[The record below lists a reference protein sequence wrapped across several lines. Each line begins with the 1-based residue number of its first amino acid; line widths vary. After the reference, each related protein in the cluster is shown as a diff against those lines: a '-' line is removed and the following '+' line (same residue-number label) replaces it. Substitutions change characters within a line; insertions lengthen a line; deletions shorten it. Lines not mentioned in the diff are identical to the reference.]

1 MSRQLEDKS
10 QTERKY
16 MQEISDKGLLS
27 KIYKELKLANK
38 KTTQLKHK
46 PKTLDT

>member
-10 QTERKY
+10 QTERKH

-27 KIYKELKLANK
+27 NIYEELKLANK

-46 PKTLDT
+46 PKTFDT